1 MTKFLNQFRI
11 YWFVIAYNE
20 RLLHTWIRHTENVWF
35 YFVKACTAS
44 YEWLQT
50 LITTWHERET
60 EMQVISNPSISI
72 TFQFVCF
79 KIIKQQALSF
89 ISKSFFLLNKY
100 MYQSSSDFQRKNI
113 LFCLFLS
120 HFKWS
125 TSIQSLNSF
134 WLQKTYGTLFPTTS
148 YLPYH

>member
-1 MTKFLNQFRI
+1 MNTS
-11 YWFVIAYNE
+11 YWKCLVFTCKSIIWMIADFDNNMA
-20 RLLHTWIRHTENVWF
+20 W
-35 YFVKACTAS
+35 
-44 YEWLQT
+44 
-50 LITTWHERET
+50 ERET

-100 MYQSSSDFQRKNI
+100 MYQLSSDCKRKSI
-113 LFCLFLS
+113 FFCLFLS

-125 TSIQSLNSF
+125 TSIQSLNFF
-134 WLQKTYGTLFPTTS
+134 WLQKTYGTLFLQQVISLTTS
-148 YLPYH
+148 SFYICFP

>member
-1 MTKFLNQFRI
+1 MSYKYWYFIQYQNVKMQQKCILEARCNDKVSKSVKI
-11 YWFVIAYNE
+11 YWLVIAYNE
-20 RLLHTWIRHTENVWF
+20 RLLHTWIRHTKNVWF
-35 YFVKACTAS
+35 LHVKACTAS

-100 MYQSSSDFQRKNI
+100 MYQLSSDCKRKSI
-113 LFCLFLS
+113 FFLF
-120 HFKWS
+120 
-125 TSIQSLNSF
+125 IPVSF
-134 WLQKTYGTLFPTTS
+134 
-148 YLPYH
+148 

>member
-20 RLLHTWIRHTENVWF
+20 RLLHTWIHHTENVWF
-35 YFVKACTAS
+35 LHVKACTAS

-50 LITTWHERET
+50 LITTWQERET

-89 ISKSFFLLNKY
+89 ISKLFFLLNKY
-100 MYQSSSDFQRKNI
+100 ICTNRHQIFKEKIFYFVYS
-113 LFCLFLS
+113 CLISNEALVY
-120 HFKWS
+120 
-125 TSIQSLNSF
+125 N
-134 WLQKTYGTLFPTTS
+134 P
-148 YLPYH
+148 

>member
-20 RLLHTWIRHTENVWF
+20 RLLHTWIHHTENVWF
-35 YFVKACTAS
+35 LHVKAS

-50 LITTWHERET
+50 LITTWQERET

-79 KIIKQQALSF
+79 KIIKQQTLSF
-89 ISKSFFLLNKY
+89 ISKLFFF
-100 MYQSSSDFQRKNI
+100 YQSSSDFQRKNI

-125 TSIQSLNSF
+125 TSIQSLNFF

>member
-11 YWFVIAYNE
+11 YWLVIAYNE

-35 YFVKACTAS
+35 LHVKACTAS

-50 LITTWHERET
+50 LITTWQERET

-89 ISKSFFLLNKY
+89 ISKLFFYVPIVIRFSK
-100 MYQSSSDFQRKNI
+100 KNI
-113 LFCLFLS
+113 FLCLFLS

-125 TSIQSLNSF
+125 TSIQSLNFF